1 MRGLSL
7 LFLFILLSLG
17 ILSCKRGESDGEQIV
32 KTETIPLQENAPLR
46 DKGEA
51 VGDLTAE
58 SIQTEAGERIIGG
71 IPTMIPAGTTH
82 WPNGNPLPP
91 EVLEIIRKLEA
102 GEQISADDETTF
114 RAIDAKWR
122 NWEEI
127 EATGNSQS
135 ES

>member
-1 MRGLSL
+1 MRCQSILVSFVLSLSL
-7 LFLFILLSLG
+7 L
-17 ILSCKRGESDGEQIV
+17 SCTRDETDGERIV

-46 DKGEA
+46 DEGEQ

-71 IPTMIPAGTTH
+71 IPTMIPPGTTH

-102 GEQISADDETTF
+102 GEPISSDDETTF

-122 NWEEI
+122 NWDEI
-127 EATGNSQS
+127 EATGKSQS
-135 ES
+135 DS